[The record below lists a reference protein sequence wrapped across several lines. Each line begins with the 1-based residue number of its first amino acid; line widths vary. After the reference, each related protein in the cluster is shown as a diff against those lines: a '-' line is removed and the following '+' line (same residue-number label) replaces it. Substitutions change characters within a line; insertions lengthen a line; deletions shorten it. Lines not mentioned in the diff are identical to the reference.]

1 MSPSRRTWI
10 WIIVAVLGLGII
22 CIIGVAGAGMYFV
35 SQHFKASKISTAD
48 AIKAIDEARVRFK
61 TDQPVFLLDK
71 SDHPRQV
78 RKFEDMPTSTTKTQ
92 SVYVLA
98 WDPDKERLVR
108 VSLPFWMLRL
118 GRQKID
124 ISSGDFDFQRLQLDM
139 KELQRVGPVL
149 LFDLRTRNGAHVLVW
164 TQ

>member
-1 MSPSRRTWI
+1 MSPSRRTWL
-10 WIIVAVLGLGII
+10 WILVAVLGLGIVFVI
-22 CIIGVAGAGMYFV
+22 VVAGAGMYFV
-35 SQHFKASKISTAD
+35 SKHFKASRISTAD
-48 AIKAIDEARVRFK
+48 AITAIDEARARFK
-61 TDQPVFLLDK
+61 TEQPVFLLDK

-78 RKFEDMPTSTTKTQ
+78 RKLEDMPTSKIKTEN
-92 SVYVLA
+92 VYVLA

-124 ISSGDFDFQRLQLDM
+124 INGGGFDLQRLQLDM

-149 LFDLRTRNGAHVLVW
+149 LFDLRTPNGDRVVVW

>member
-1 MSPSRRTWI
+1 MSPSRRTWL
-10 WIIVAVLGLGII
+10 WILVAVLGFGII
-22 CIIGVAGAGMYFV
+22 CIIGVAGAGMYFA
-35 SQHFKASKISTAD
+35 SKHFKTYRTSTAD
-48 AIKAIDEARVRFK
+48 AIKTLDDARARFK

-78 RKFEDMPTSTTKTQ
+78 RKFEDMPTSKTKTE

-108 VSLPFWMLRL
+108 LSLPFWLLRL

-124 ISSGDFDFQRLQLDM
+124 INTDGFDFQRLQLDM

-149 LFDLRTRNGAHVLVW
+149 LFDVRTKSGDRVLIW